1 MSPKTRIAEPVAL
14 VLYEDPLSPWC
25 LVAERRIAAALE
37 RVGGAFTPLRH
48 EPFPQRLEP
57 RAVTKTER
65 RLLARSARRAARE
78 PEAAGTTPDLWLSPD
93 APLSS
98 LPALT
103 ALAAARLQGLAREA
117 ALRAAIREAAL
128 VRGLNVGRADV
139 LLELA
144 ERAGLDL
151 SRFAGAFAA
160 PATER
165 RVRETL
171 DEARARGIRDAPALV
186 IGEEWLVAGARSVD
200 EYCALF
206 HRYASGRLGLPT
218 VRTLH

>member
-1 MSPKTRIAEPVAL
+1 MSPRTRHPEPVEL

-37 RVGGAFTPLRH
+37 RVGGGFTPLRH
-48 EPFPQRLEP
+48 EPFPLRVEP
-57 RAVTKTER
+57 RAISKTER
-65 RLLARSARRAARE
+65 RLLARAARRAARE
-78 PEAAGTTPDLWLSPD
+78 PEAAAVTPDLWLSPD

-103 ALAAARLQGLAREA
+103 ALAAARLQGHSREA
-117 ALRAAIREAAL
+117 ALRAAIREASL
-128 VRGLNVGRADV
+128 VRGINVGRADV

-144 ERAGLDL
+144 DRAGLDL
-151 SRFAGAFAA
+151 GRFAGAFAA

-186 IGEEWLVAGARSVD
+186 IGEEWLVAGARTVD
-200 EYCALF
+200 EYCAVL
-206 HRYASGRLGLPT
+206 HRYVAARLGLPP